1 MASFRLFAGSEL
13 SLGTVIARR
22 SRSPRKSSRGAA
34 GPRPRRDADDVVL
47 AVREGSGGRSRLT
60 AQRTFLRTAA
70 GRLPCRLRRPMGPA
84 LPRSVAIW
92 LRSPADAYLA
102 GQIGS
107 HR

>member
-1 MASFRLFAGSEL
+1 
-13 SLGTVIARR
+13 
-22 SRSPRKSSRGAA
+22 
-34 GPRPRRDADDVVL
+34 
-47 AVREGSGGRSRLT
+47 
-60 AQRTFLRTAA
+60 
-70 GRLPCRLRRPMGPA
+70 MGPA

>member
-13 SLGTVIARR
+13 SLGTVLARR

-34 GPRPRRDADDVVL
+34 GPRPRRDAVL